1 MRKWAL
7 GKAHAPRRT
16 RYCRPMNPMVESL
29 REVPLFRDLSNRDL
43 KRLAGSMSEMKFG
56 SGETVVS
63 QGKGGVGFFVIL
75 DGRAKVSQDG
85 EDRGTLGPGDF
96 FGEMALIDGDD
107 RAASVV
113 ADGDLHC
120 AAMTM
125 WNFKPFVKEH
135 PDVAWAL
142 LTALV
147 KRVRE
152 THARHTVSAA

>member
-1 MRKWAL
+1 
-7 GKAHAPRRT
+7 
-16 RYCRPMNPMVESL
+16 MVDSL

-43 KRLAGSMSEMKFG
+43 KRLAASMSEKSFAP
-56 SGETVVS
+56 GEVVVS
-63 QGKGGVGFFVIL
+63 EGKGGVGFFVIL
-75 DGRAKVSQDG
+75 DGHAKVSQGG
-85 EDRGTLGPGDF
+85 EDRASLGAGDY

-113 ADGDLHC
+113 ADGELRC

-125 WNFKPFVKEH
+125 WNFRPFVREH
-135 PDVAWAL
+135 PDVAWSL

-152 THARHTVSAA
+152 ERARHTVAAG